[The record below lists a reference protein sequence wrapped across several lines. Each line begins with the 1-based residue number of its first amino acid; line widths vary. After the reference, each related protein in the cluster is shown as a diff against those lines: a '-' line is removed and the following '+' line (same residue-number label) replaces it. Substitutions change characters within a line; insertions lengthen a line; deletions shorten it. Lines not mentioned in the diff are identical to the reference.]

1 MFSKEF
7 PQYRKTVAHC
17 ARKTEIAL
25 WEHLF
30 STVGS
35 PKALFEVSSST
46 AAASINN
53 NMKLFVS
60 FPSLYALFTSFNLF
74 IMHFQHDT
82 VSPLKNGC
90 RLDCN

>member
-1 MFSKEF
+1 MVLFSKEF

-35 PKALFEVSSST
+35 PKALFEVSNVDM
-46 AAASINN
+46 SIRCFDRIIVLCSELVIL
-53 NMKLFVS
+53 M
-60 FPSLYALFTSFNLF
+60 
-74 IMHFQHDT
+74 IMLI
-82 VSPLKNGC
+82 VAGMSC
-90 RLDCN
+90 

>member
-35 PKALFEVSSST
+35 PKALFEVSSFT
-46 AAASINN
+46 AAATINN
-53 NMKLFVS
+53 NMKLYVG
-60 FPSLYALFTSFNLF
+60 FPSLY
-74 IMHFQHDT
+74 
-82 VSPLKNGC
+82 PLVTFSKC
-90 RLDCN
+90 LLCIF